1 MAVDPNASLYGSFHH
16 VNVSLS
22 KQTRDILEIGLA
34 GSWPFLL
41 LVFALRS
48 SLARVS
54 FLRACSQCTRMGAVP
69 PAMLL
74 VFANVLAW
82 VLSRQ
87 PCCLFLR
94 RFESKDLAACD
105 AWFQKSSRRVCA
117 QFCHCTLRYNTQHWL
132 LAHPLHL
139 RQDQCTEAC
148 VAGQCMAAFEVAVF
162 IKPLLLPR

>member
-1 MAVDPNASLYGSFHH
+1 MAVDPNASLYGSFRH
-16 VNVSLS
+16 VNDSLS

-74 VFANVLAW
+74 VFASL
-82 VLSRQ
+82 
-87 PCCLFLR
+87 
-94 RFESKDLAACD
+94 
-105 AWFQKSSRRVCA
+105 
-117 QFCHCTLRYNTQHWL
+117 
-132 LAHPLHL
+132 
-139 RQDQCTEAC
+139 
-148 VAGQCMAAFEVAVF
+148 
-162 IKPLLLPR
+162 